1 MTKQEFL
8 DQLTECLQGEVTDS
22 ELQES
27 FIYYRDY
34 FSEQEGLGK
43 TDQEIVEELGSPRL
57 IAHSIIDARGID
69 EMEERR
75 ALRGGR
81 YDYESDSNAEF
92 TVNDENDPDSGFTE
106 TASGQER
113 GGYYR
118 EGDNPFGNGR
128 FYSCQFGGRRPDDQQ
143 PLDNSTSGKLKRAG
157 RQVLGWAIF
166 IGVMI
171 LFFMLARVLFPVI
184 LLAFVIITIIRMIQ
198 Q

>member
-43 TDQEIVEELGSPRL
+43 TDQEIIQELGSPRL

-92 TVNDENDPDSGFTE
+92 TVNDENDPESGFTE
-106 TASGQER
+106 TGSGQGSS

-118 EGDNPFGNGR
+118 EGGNSFGNGR
-128 FYSCQFGGRRPDDQQ
+128 FYSYQFGGRPNNQ
-143 PLDNSTSGKLKRAG
+143 PVDNSTSGKLKRLG
-157 RQVLGWAIF
+157 RQVLGWTIG

-171 LFFMLARVLFPVI
+171 LFFMLARALFPVI